1 MQQTYKDFDATE
13 LFCSHCKKS
22 VPVKKRL
29 LLILPDGEKY
39 NYDCAFC
46 GASIGDKMV
55 TEKRNLKVTLC

>member
-13 LFCSHCKKS
+13 LFCSQCKRS
-22 VPVKKRL
+22 VPVRKRL

-39 NYDCAFC
+39 NYDCVYC

-55 TEKRNLKVTLC
+55 TEKRDLKVTLR

>member
-13 LFCSHCKKS
+13 LFCSQCKRS
-22 VPVKKRL
+22 VPVRKRL

-39 NYDCAFC
+39 NYDCVYC

-55 TEKRNLKVTLC
+55 NEKRNLKVTLS